1 MYEDSDSIADN
12 ETEEHLVENQNSI
25 PPQQSTDKR
34 RSYVWSYFS
43 TVPEHSDVYRCKVC
57 SETFGSKTTILG
69 RHLQTAHGITD
80 LPHPDDAVKKGRP
93 NRSFVWNFCTKL
105 DEKRALCHICKKVL
119 YFGGGNTSNITKHLR
134 RMHAEKLE
142 EVAKQ
147 LPRVGRWGSEA
158 PFFKKERKSSSYV
171 WNYCEKLTK
180 NTVLCKLCNR
190 RMRFHGTANVITHLQ
205 RRHDIMD
212 ETTPVK
218 IGTPEKVLEAATSST
233 TENPTPRS
241 SRRNSSVSGSLVW
254 RYITRIS
261 DDTVRCRVCL
271 KNLSYQGTSNLQ
283 RHLHRMHNIV
293 WNGRETASVPPKS
306 EPHQADSNT
315 FFDFCEATSDVAM
328 WKCQMCEE
336 HFEHNDSIEDAI
348 SKHMIRIHGAAIRGD
363 DFSAAEDEL
372 HDDLG
377 ALYTE
382 VVDDDDANTTAEHV
396 TQQEQEDDV
405 VNDDVLYNDIIEIEE
420 ELNNNAEEDGEQYI
434 ESGSFANSLSVQSGD
449 NVVSDYSNDST
460 DAQLVTTTIQAD
472 DTPVM
477 RELKENLLRQQ
488 AMYFSEKASF
498 YRMQKFLVAQQVRK
512 ERLEIEKL
520 KAAQEPRENPSV
532 S

>member
-1 MYEDSDSIADN
+1 MSDESDSIGDN
-12 ETEEHLVENQNSI
+12 EIDPMENQNII
-25 PPQQSTDKR
+25 PLLPSYKR
-34 RSYVWSYFS
+34 QSYVWGFFS
-43 TVPEHSDVYRCKVC
+43 PVPDHSDVFRCKVC
-57 SETFGSKTTILG
+57 SETFGNRTPILS
-69 RHLQTAHGITD
+69 RHLQTAHGITE
-80 LPHPDDAVKKGRP
+80 HQEDAVKKGRP

-105 DEKRALCHICKKVL
+105 DDKRALCHICKKVL

-142 EVAKQ
+142 EVAKHM
-147 LPRVGRWGSEA
+147 PRNVRWAMEQSV
-158 PFFKKERKSSSYV
+158 KKERRGSSYV

-218 IGTPEKVLEAATSST
+218 IEAPDKVQEAATSST
-233 TENPTPRS
+233 NENPMLRTC
-241 SRRNSSVSGSLVW
+241 RRTSLSGSLVW

-283 RHLHRMHNIV
+283 RHLHRMHNIA
-293 WNGRETASVPPKS
+293 WSGQ
-306 EPHQADSNT
+306 EPIGLIKVEGYQSDDNS
-315 FFDFCEATSDVAM
+315 FFSFCETTSDPNV
-328 WKCQMCEE
+328 WKCQMCDE
-336 HFEHNDSIEDAI
+336 HFEHNENLEEII
-348 SKHMIRIHGAAIRGD
+348 SKHMIKIHSAAMRGEATEEYDDDEEEFAAI
-363 DFSAAEDEL
+363 
-372 HDDLG
+372 
-377 ALYTE
+377 YTE
-382 VVDDDDANTTAEHV
+382 VVAEDSNAAAAAVSAGDVSEQAELTSALAEDALYDD
-396 TQQEQEDDV
+396 
-405 VNDDVLYNDIIEIEE
+405 LIEIEE
-420 ELNNNAEEDGEQYI
+420 DVHHVAEVGEHLI
-434 ESGSFANSLSVQSGD
+434 ENSFQADALFAQSGE

-472 DTPVM
+472 DTPLM
-477 RELKENLLRQQ
+477 RELKEDLLRQQ
-488 AMYFSEKASF
+488 AMYFSEKAGF

-520 KAAQEPRENPSV
+520 KAGQEQRYPDS
-532 S
+532 